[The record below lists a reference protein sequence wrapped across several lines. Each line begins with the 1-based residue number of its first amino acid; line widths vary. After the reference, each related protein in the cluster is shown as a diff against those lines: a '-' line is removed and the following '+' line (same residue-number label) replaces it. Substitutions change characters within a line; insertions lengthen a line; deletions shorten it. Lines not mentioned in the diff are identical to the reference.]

1 MGATPGGPCYT
12 GNVSGRTCR
21 WYSITQ
27 RLLSRHA
34 NKPYVPRACG
44 FRHGFVEVS
53 SVEKTRKRGNNMAND
68 SQSRKWQITINN
80 PVEKGFAHDRLKEI
94 LAGMKSV
101 IYWCMADEIGE
112 NGTYHTHLYIQ
123 GRGGINFTTVKK
135 RFDGGHFEMA
145 KGTALQNKEYVSK
158 TGKWEHDKKHE
169 TCVPNTFEEWGEM
182 PVERQGA
189 RNDLADIYS
198 MVKQGLSNY
207 EIIEQVPD
215 VMFQLDKL
223 EVVRQ
228 TIRDEEFAE
237 RWRDLEVE
245 YIYGDTGTGKT
256 RTIMEMYGYRNVY
269 RVTDYSHPFD
279 GYMGQDVILFEEFR
293 SSIKLGDML
302 KYLDGYP
309 VVLPCRYANKQ
320 ACFTKV
326 YIVTNVPLSKQ
337 YTGSQVDCME
347 DYKAFL
353 RRIHRVKHY
362 TSKGIQES
370 RIELT
375 RDGFQSIIDGDY
387 IPFEDSNI
395 A

>member
-1 MGATPGGPCYT
+1 
-12 GNVSGRTCR
+12 
-21 WYSITQ
+21 
-27 RLLSRHA
+27 
-34 NKPYVPRACG
+34 
-44 FRHGFVEVS
+44 
-53 SVEKTRKRGNNMAND
+53 
-68 SQSRKWQITINN
+68 
-80 PVEKGFAHDRLKEI
+80 
-94 LAGMKSV
+94 
-101 IYWCMADEIGE
+101 
-112 NGTYHTHLYIQ
+112 
-123 GRGGINFTTVKK
+123 
-135 RFDGGHFEMA
+135 
-145 KGTALQNKEYVSK
+145 
-158 TGKWEHDKKHE
+158 
-169 TCVPNTFEEWGEM
+169 
-182 PVERQGA
+182 
-189 RNDLADIYS
+189 
-198 MVKQGLSNY
+198 
-207 EIIEQVPD
+207 
-215 VMFQLDKL
+215 
-223 EVVRQ
+223 
-228 TIRDEEFAE
+228 
-237 RWRDLEVE
+237 
-245 YIYGDTGTGKT
+245 
-256 RTIMEMYGYRNVY
+256 MEMYGYRNVY